1 MLGKLSELA
10 KKTLDVGTDLGKS
23 AISTTQDLASQITET
38 GKEKVREVQA
48 KVDEYTSAVEKLEE
62 IRLKIQNVRSGVS
75 SLKVGSEYTTEE
87 LEDLFNDIEE
97 ILERK

>member
-62 IRLKIQNVRSGVS
+62 IRTVAKNVTVAGVS
-75 SLKVGSEYTTEE
+75 RD
-87 LEDLFNDIEE
+87 DLLLALDEINE
-97 ILERK
+97 ILNSK